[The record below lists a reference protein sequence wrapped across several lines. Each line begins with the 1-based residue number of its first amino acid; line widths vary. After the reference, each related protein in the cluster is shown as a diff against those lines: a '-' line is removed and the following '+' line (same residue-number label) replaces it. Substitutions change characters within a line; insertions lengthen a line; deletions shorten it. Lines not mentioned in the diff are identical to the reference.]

1 MTVAIDNF
9 RAALDALVEE
19 AEADVAL
26 ALITGAF
33 VGLVKAVMESNG
45 LDTSGAILIDGG
57 TNRDITIHAVKP
69 KATNEGIPT

>member
-9 RAALDALVEE
+9 RAALDTFVEE

-45 LDTSGAILIDGG
+45 LDTGGEILIQGG
-57 TNRDITIHAVKP
+57 PNRDITIHAEKP
-69 KATNEGIPT
+69 KATAEETPT